1 MGFHSDFMGFHGG
14 LVGFH
19 SDSKGFNQQK
29 IGMLVDTPSG
39 KLIGR
44 AVLGQ
49 LVFFCACLYQRALQV
64 KERTHFED
72 ISYVKEK

>member
-39 KLIGR
+39 KLTGR

-49 LVFFCACLYQRALQV
+49 LVFFAPFCIS
-64 KERTHFED
+64 ERCKLWP
-72 ISYVKEK
+72 IV

>member
-49 LVFFCACLYQRALQV
+49 LVFAPLCIREHCKLWPIA
-64 KERTHFED
+64 
-72 ISYVKEK
+72 